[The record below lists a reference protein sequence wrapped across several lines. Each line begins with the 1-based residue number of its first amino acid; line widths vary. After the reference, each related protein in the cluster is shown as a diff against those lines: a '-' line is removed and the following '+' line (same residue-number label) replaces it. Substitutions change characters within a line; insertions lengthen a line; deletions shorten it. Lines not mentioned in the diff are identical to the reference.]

1 MNKSTEI
8 RNQFLEFFREKGH
21 TIVPSAPVI
30 PTDDPT
36 LLFTN
41 AGMNQFKDVF
51 LEQGTRSY
59 SRAVDSQKCIR
70 VSGKHNDLEE
80 VGPSPN
86 HHTFFE
92 MLGNWSFGD
101 YYKREAIQWAWELV
115 TGVWQIDPTRLYAT
129 VYEGNDDIPP
139 DDEARGAWLDL
150 TGIGEANISYHG
162 RKDNFWEMGD
172 VGPCGPC
179 SELHYDLGPEFCNR
193 KNEKNHICK
202 VNGDCGRIIELWNLV
217 FIQYF
222 KDDAGKLH
230 PLPRRHVDTGLGFE
244 RSLRVLE
251 GVGSNYET
259 ELFKPMLAE
268 LVRLSGVDYS
278 RGDGGIPHRVAVD
291 HVRSLAFS
299 LADGALPSNEG
310 RGYVVRRILRR
321 AARYGREIGLET
333 PFLYKLVDPLV
344 EVMGDAYPELKDRH
358 IHIVGVIKA
367 EEESFART
375 LGRGL
380 ELFGGILKKVKKQNV
395 STIPGDDAFKLYDT
409 YGFPLDLTELM
420 ARERGLTVDLE
431 RFNKLMDEQRNMA
444 RGEDKFTK
452 VSSAEFAMG
461 LKSEFVGYTNRRIE
475 AKILAVDERNDSL
488 EIVLDKTPFYAEAGG
503 QVSDLG
509 WIKFDNVSLEVIEV
523 SHVGDVITH
532 HCRWKNGESPGP
544 GTTVIVE
551 IDWAHRLP
559 VQYNHTATHLLHTA
573 LRRHLGQHVNQAGS
587 LVAPDRLRFDFTHFE
602 KPSSE
607 ILKQV
612 ELTVNQAI
620 RADYTVRWYVKPYKE
635 AIDSGITALFGEKY
649 GDEVRVIHI
658 GSDEEP
664 YSRELCGGTHVER
677 TGQLGLFRIVSE
689 SAVSAG
695 VRRIEAVTGE
705 VAVNMAM
712 SDRHNLEKIVDL
724 LGSHGSD
731 PVEKLAKTLDERHA
745 LEKEFEKL
753 LEKWADSTAID
764 LISSAETLDDVKVT
778 AYLFDGLE
786 MDRMKLIGDR
796 IRAHD
801 SRAVA
806 LLTSP
811 VASGAG
817 QLCCVVGDAL
827 LKDGKLKAGELVGK
841 AAKLAGGGGGGRP
854 HMATAGTKHPDKLS
868 SAVEGFTAIV
878 KEALG
883 GN

>member
-8 RNQFLEFFREKGH
+8 RNQFLEFFRDKGH
-21 TIVPSAPVI
+21 TVVPSAPVI

-51 LEQGTRSY
+51 LEQGSRPYT
-59 SRAVDSQKCIR
+59 RAVDSQKCIR

-115 TGVWQIDPTRLYAT
+115 TGVWHIDPARLYAT
-129 VYEGNDDIPP
+129 VYEGDDDIPP
-139 DDEARGAWLDL
+139 DDEARNAWLEL
-150 TGIGEANISYHG
+150 TEIGETKISYHG

-179 SELHYDLGPEFCNR
+179 SELHYDMGPGFCNR
-193 KNEKNHICK
+193 KDEKNHICE
-202 VNGDCGRIIELWNLV
+202 VNGDCGRIVELWNLV

-222 KDDAGKLH
+222 KDDAGKLY
-230 PLPRRHVDTGLGFE
+230 PLPHRHVDTGAGFE
-244 RSLRVLE
+244 RFLRVLE

-268 LVRLSGVDYS
+268 LIRLSGVDYS
-278 RGDGGIPHRVAVD
+278 RGDSGIPHRVAVD

-299 LADGALPSNEG
+299 LADGGLPSNEG
-310 RGYVVRRILRR
+310 RGYVIRRILRR

-358 IHIVGVIKA
+358 SHIVGVIKA

-380 ELFGGILKKVKKQNV
+380 ELFGGILEKVIKQK
-395 STIPGDDAFKLYDT
+395 SSIIPGADAFKLYDT

-420 ARERGLTVDLE
+420 ARERGLTVDLK
-431 RFNKLMDEQRNMA
+431 RFDSLMSEQRDKA
-444 RGEDKFTK
+444 RGEEKFVTT
-452 VSSAEFAMG
+452 SSAEFATG
-461 LKSEFVGYTNRRIE
+461 LKSEFVGYNHRRIE
-475 AKILAVDERNDSL
+475 ASIIAVDKHKDSV

-503 QVSDLG
+503 QVSDHG
-509 WIKFDNVSLEVIEV
+509 WIKWNESTVEVMKVTRNGDII
-523 SHVGDVITH
+523 SHN
-532 HCRWKNGESPGP
+532 CLWSGENPP
-544 GTTVIVE
+544 ELGTTVIAE
-551 IDWAHRLP
+551 IDWTHRLP
-559 VQYNHTATHLLHTA
+559 TQYNHTATHLLHKA
-573 LRRHLGQHVNQAGS
+573 LRRYLGQHVNQAGS
-587 LVAPDRLRFDFTHFE
+587 LVASDRMRFDFTHFE
-602 KPSSE
+602 KPSSD

-612 ELTVNQAI
+612 ELTVNRAI
-620 RADYTVRWYVKPYKE
+620 RDDYPVRWYVMPYKE
-635 AIDSGITALFGEKY
+635 AIESGITALFGEKY

-664 YSRELCGGTHVER
+664 FSRELCGGTHVER

-705 VAVNMAM
+705 VAVDMAM
-712 SDRHNLEKIVDL
+712 SERQKLERVSDL

-731 PVEKLAKTLDERHA
+731 PVEKLAKTLDERHT
-745 LEKEFEKL
+745 LEKEFEIL
-753 LEKWADSTAID
+753 LEKWADGTAAD
-764 LISSAETLDDVKVT
+764 LISSAEILDGVKVT
-778 AYLFDGLE
+778 AHLFDGLE
-786 MDRMKLIGDR
+786 MDRMKMIGDR
-796 IRAHD
+796 IRARD
-801 SRAVA
+801 SHTVA

-827 LKDGKLKAGELVGK
+827 LKQGKLKAGELIGK
-841 AAKLAGGGGGGRP
+841 AAKLTGGGGGGRP
-854 HMATAGTKHPDKLS
+854 HMATAGTKYPDRLL